1 MSQSNAEQ
9 LFQEVA
15 LAHSVEEAARRAS
28 IGRTAIYFEIKKG
41 RLKARKAGKR
51 TLITDADLRA
61 WLDSLPLMHSAA

>member
-15 LAHSVEEAARRAS
+15 LAHSVEEAARRTS
-28 IGRTAIYFEIKKG
+28 IGRTAIYSEIKEG